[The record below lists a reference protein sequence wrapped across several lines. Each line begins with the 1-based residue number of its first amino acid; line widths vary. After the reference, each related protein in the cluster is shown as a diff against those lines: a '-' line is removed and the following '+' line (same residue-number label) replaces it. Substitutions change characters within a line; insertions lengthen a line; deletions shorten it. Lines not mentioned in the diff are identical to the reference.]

1 MNDERD
7 KRRSFRVTEWVHLDY
22 EVISDRE
29 FHEGRAR
36 RNARLGG
43 VDGLC
48 STLLDLDA
56 RLAEKLYLLRASAG
70 AVAECISILNDKL
83 TAVVERLPEL
93 RQQKTS
99 LAAREPLQCELGAD
113 GISFGTGEAIA
124 PGRHLAIRFLLGA
137 THRYIETFGTVVRQV
152 PPPDPEDARHAH
164 GVVVEFY
171 GLEAPQREVI
181 IHHLFSREAETLRE
195 RRLRAD
201 S

>member
-1 MNDERD
+1 MNDERE
-7 KRRSFRVTEWVHLDY
+7 KRRSFRVTEWLHLDY
-22 EVISDRE
+22 AVISDRE

-43 VDGLC
+43 VSGLC

-56 RLAEKLYLLRASAG
+56 QLAEKLYLLRASSSTA
-70 AVAECISILNDKL
+70 AECISILNDKL

-99 LAAREPLQCELGAD
+99 LAEREPLQCELGAD
-113 GISFGTGEAIA
+113 GISFGTGEAIE
-124 PGRHLAIRFLLGA
+124 PGQRLAIRFLLGA
-137 THRYIETFGTVVRQV
+137 SHRYIETFGTVVRQV
-152 PPPDPEDARHAH
+152 PPPDPEDARHSC
-164 GVVVEFY
+164 GVVVEFH

-195 RRLRAD
+195 RRLRGDA
-201 S
+201 